1 MFNVCYKKN
10 GFPNKEKGTYK
21 SNNNR
26 KICTHCGMSGH
37 TIENCYK
44 KHGYP
49 PGYKSFNGKPTQVHS
64 IVATDT
70 VFSEKCQQ
78 EQDNGNVQLTPVPYQ
93 ILVDL
98 FKQSQNNVETSNV
111 GQAQVNQIGSF
122 SADYSHKVVDP
133 SSTGKLLSYNNLQ
146 YLKSC

>member
-1 MFNVCYKKN
+1 MSIVLVLIVILASLLLLVISAVKWGTPRMFNVCYKKN

-26 KICTHCGMSGH
+26 KICTHCRMSGY

-64 IVATDT
+64 IVATNT
-70 VFSEKCQQ
+70 VF
-78 EQDNGNVQLTPVPYQ
+78 
-93 ILVDL
+93 
-98 FKQSQNNVETSNV
+98 F
-111 GQAQVNQIGSF
+111 F
-122 SADYSHKVVDP
+122 
-133 SSTGKLLSYNNLQ
+133 
-146 YLKSC
+146 